1 MFDTVGIL
9 SEINIVKLKE
19 KRWNCDSRSIVLSMV
34 SDVTTRSAL
43 MSRSFRATEILCNTC
58 IWRHKCW
65 RTISLPKANHIA
77 NAFRTGTTFKKILCT
92 QNKSALYI
100 GTHSI
105 VHVVFYRVV
114 HVLTLQLKKYILP
127 WFAGVT
133 NPINIDAFAGTFKT
147 NHTAISS
154 ASYL

>member
-1 MFDTVGIL
+1 MFDTIGIL

-19 KRWNCDSRSIVLSMV
+19 MRWNCDSRSIVHSMV

-43 MSRSFRATEILCNTC
+43 MSRSFRATEILCNTCTC

-77 NAFRTGTTFKKILCT
+77 NAFRTGTTFKKRLCT

-114 HVLTLQLKKYILP
+114 HVLTLQLKKYIFTLICWCNQP
-127 WFAGVT
+127 DWT
-133 NPINIDAFAGTFKT
+133 II
-147 NHTAISS
+147 
-154 ASYL
+154 